1 MTGVRGTYALILALD
16 RDATIT
22 VGKLTTFSFPAGYY
36 LYAGSALG
44 GLFPRVRRHIEGG
57 NKLHWHID
65 YLRREARV
73 VEVWYLVSDE
83 KLECRWYQAAAGMPQ
98 AQLTVAGFGSSG
110 CGCVSHLVYF
120 PTAPSFTEFRR
131 CLGDGGRDVRRTSV
145 GSAEMP

>member
-1 MTGVRGTYALILALD
+1 MKPARGTYALILALD
-16 RDATIT
+16 KDSAIT
-22 VGKLTTFSFPAGYY
+22 VGKLTKFSFPAGYY

-44 GLFPRVRRHIEGG
+44 GLFPRVRRHIKGG

-83 KLECRWYQAAAGMPQ
+83 SLECRWYQAAAGISQ
-98 AQLTVAGFGSSG
+98 AKVPVAGFGSSG

-131 CLGDGGRDVRRTSV
+131 RLGDSGRDVRKMSV
-145 GSAEMP
+145 EWGEMP